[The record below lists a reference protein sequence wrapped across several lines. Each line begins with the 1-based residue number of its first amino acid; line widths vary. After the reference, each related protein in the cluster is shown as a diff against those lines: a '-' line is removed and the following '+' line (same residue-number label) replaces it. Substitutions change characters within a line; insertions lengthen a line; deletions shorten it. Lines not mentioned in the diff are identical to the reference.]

1 VNTGPGTVNT
11 VSGTKFRASVV
22 GFVLM
27 TALVVIAATGVFI
40 LLDPR
45 SAVFWAAK
53 YTDLVGS
60 VRGLLGR

>member
-1 VNTGPGTVNT
+1 MNPA
-11 VSGTKFRASVV
+11 SGTPFRASAV

-45 SAVFWAAK
+45 SAAFWATK
-53 YTDLVGS
+53 YGDLVLF
-60 VRGLLGR
+60 VRGIFAR